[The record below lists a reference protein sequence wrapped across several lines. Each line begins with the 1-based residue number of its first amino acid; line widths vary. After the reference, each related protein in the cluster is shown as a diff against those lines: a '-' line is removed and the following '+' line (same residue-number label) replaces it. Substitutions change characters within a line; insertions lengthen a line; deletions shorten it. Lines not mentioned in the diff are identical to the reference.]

1 MPFRRPE
8 GHSFSGELRM
18 RTMLRAKIHR
28 ATVSEAKLDYEGSIT
43 LDGELMDAA
52 GILPFEQVHV
62 LNINNGARLQTY
74 AIEGERGSGVVCVNG
89 AAARL
94 VQPGDVVI
102 ILAYEQMTEAEARS
116 HTPTLVYVDEGNHI
130 KRIGHEI
137 PVGVGQT

>member
-1 MPFRRPE
+1 
-8 GHSFSGELRM
+8 M

-28 ATVSEAKLDYEGSIT
+28 ATVTEAKLDYEGSIT

-62 LNINNGARLQTY
+62 LNINSGARLQTY

-116 HTPTLVYVDEGNHI
+116 HTPTLVYVDEDNHI

-137 PVGVGQT
+137 PVGVGLI

>member
-1 MPFRRPE
+1 
-8 GHSFSGELRM
+8 
-18 RTMLRAKIHR
+18 MLRAKIHR

>member
-1 MPFRRPE
+1 
-8 GHSFSGELRM
+8 M

-28 ATVSEAKLDYEGSIT
+28 ATVTEAKLDYEGSIT
-43 LDGELMDAA
+43 LDGALMDAA

-137 PVGVGQT
+137 PVGVG